1 MQSTAPFREVP
12 TADFV
17 NIILDGGEQ
26 ADEAMYYLL
35 RQRLYPQLR
44 KRFEVFHNQLL
55 DGFDDVR
62 RQLSE
67 RQGIVSAHLSVWRSE
82 HRQSRCR

>member
-1 MQSTAPFREVP
+1 MQSTNSYKEVP
-12 TADFV
+12 IADFV
-17 NIILDGGEQ
+17 QIILDGGEQ

-55 DGFDDVR
+55 DGFDDVLVDFFFYLR
-62 RQLSE
+62 D
-67 RQGIVSAHLSVWRSE
+67 GNHTHAA
-82 HRQSRCR
+82 